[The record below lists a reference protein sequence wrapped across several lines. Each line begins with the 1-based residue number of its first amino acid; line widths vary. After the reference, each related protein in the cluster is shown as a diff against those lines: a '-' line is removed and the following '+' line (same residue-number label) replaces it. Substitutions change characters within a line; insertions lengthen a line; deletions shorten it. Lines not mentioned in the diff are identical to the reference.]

1 MLFRGAFQAFLSA
14 AIILAVDDVG
24 GVLENGG
31 KRKLGP
37 RNKTMKSSKSM
48 RTFSPTTNCNY
59 KGIM

>member
-24 GVLENGG
+24 GILEKGG

-37 RNKTMKSSKSM
+37 RNKTMKCSKSSKSM
-48 RTFSPTTNCNY
+48 RTF
-59 KGIM
+59 